1 MVRTIT
7 KYILV
12 TAALS
17 LFGASCIRFGNG
29 SQPQGSQGGVFKSID
44 RGQLWQQKVAL
55 PTASGVRNFGG
66 ANVTALSIDPE
77 DHLAIYAGTRESGMV
92 YSYDG
97 GESWTQAKQI
107 ASGYVAAIA
116 VDQTNKCV
124 VYVASANQILKTEDC
139 SRTFQE
145 VYRESIPQS
154 FVTSVVIH
162 PKNHSIL
169 YAGTTKGIVVK
180 SIDAG
185 RSWARLA
192 DFRARITSI
201 ALLPDNPNVVYVGA
215 HDWGI
220 WRGEGDDFKDLS
232 APLKVVR
239 NGKDIR
245 AIALDP
251 SSPGTLIAV
260 SRNSI
265 SKSTDDG
272 QTWNQLPIISPE
284 SVEIFTFA
292 LNPKNS
298 KEMYYGTATTFYRSV
313 DGGARWST
321 EKLPTR
327 RQASTILI
335 DPEKSEIIYL
345 GVLEPA
351 K

>member
-1 MVRTIT
+1 MYKTIT
-7 KYILV
+7 KYLLV
-12 TAALS
+12 SAALM
-17 LFGASCIRFGNG
+17 LFGASCIRFGGG

-55 PTASGVRNFGG
+55 PTAAGVRNFGG
-66 ANVTALSIDPE
+66 ADVTSFAIDPQ
-77 DHLAIYAGTRESGMV
+77 DHLAVYVGTRENGLF

-97 GESWTQAKQI
+97 GESWMSAKQI
-107 ASGYVAAIA
+107 ASGYVASIA
-116 VDQTNKCV
+116 VDQKNKCR
-124 VYVASANQILKTEDC
+124 VYVAFANQILKTEDC

-154 FVTSVVIH
+154 FVTSVMIH
-162 PKNHSIL
+162 PKNPSVL
-169 YAGTTKGIVVK
+169 YASTTKGIVVK

-185 RSWARLA
+185 HSWARLA
-192 DFRARITSI
+192 DFRTRVTSL
-201 ALLPDNPNVVYVGA
+201 ALVPDNQNVVYVGA
-215 HDWGI
+215 HDWGV

-232 APLKVVR
+232 AGLKAVR

-245 AIALDP
+245 VLALDP
-251 SSPGTLIAV
+251 SAPGTLIAA

-265 SKSTDDG
+265 SRTTDGG
-272 QTWNQLPIISPE
+272 QTWSQLPIISPE

-298 KEMYYGTATTFYRSV
+298 KEMYYGTATTFYHSI

-327 RQASTILI
+327 LQASAILI
-335 DPEKSEIIYL
+335 DPEKPEIIYL
-345 GVLEPA
+345 GVLQPA